1 MKILVAGKGGR
12 EHALVTALAESESAP
27 TVYCWP
33 GSDAIFEIAKRAD
46 DSVSDVDSLVA
57 FMKSEGIDL
66 CVGGEESYLAKGL
79 ADTAREAGIPTW
91 GPVAQSA
98 QLEASKEFAKEFM
111 QRHNIPTG
119 GYAAVE
125 DIEAAREAIGG
136 KYPTVLKFDGLAAGK
151 GVAVCTNEEEAEA
164 FLKEV
169 LVDRKFGEGR
179 LLVEEYLEGPEVSVI
194 SCVSDGEYR
203 VFTPARDYKRIGDGD
218 EGPNTGGMGAV
229 ASRVLIDA
237 DVLAEIEEKVVKPS
251 VDGLVKDGMDFR
263 GFLYCGL
270 MLTSDGPKILEYN
283 CRFGDPEA
291 QAVLPLVQGDFAQF
305 LFHGAQGELRNEFV
319 NFDDSWSICLVFA
332 SAGYPA
338 SSHSGD
344 VISGLGEVS
353 DARVYHA
360 GTKLNGEGN
369 FETNGGRVLAVVAK
383 GADREAALDSAYG
396 EAAKVTFDGAQRRM
410 DIGRMHF

>member
-203 VFTPARDYKRIGDGD
+203 VFTPARDYKRMRWRRGAEHRRHGCGGIPCIDRCRCAGGDRGESGQAIG
-218 EGPNTGGMGAV
+218 
-229 ASRVLIDA
+229 
-237 DVLAEIEEKVVKPS
+237 
-251 VDGLVKDGMDFR
+251 
-263 GFLYCGL
+263 
-270 MLTSDGPKILEYN
+270 
-283 CRFGDPEA
+283 
-291 QAVLPLVQGDFAQF
+291 
-305 LFHGAQGELRNEFV
+305 
-319 NFDDSWSICLVFA
+319 
-332 SAGYPA
+332 
-338 SSHSGD
+338 
-344 VISGLGEVS
+344 
-353 DARVYHA
+353 
-360 GTKLNGEGN
+360 
-369 FETNGGRVLAVVAK
+369 
-383 GADREAALDSAYG
+383 
-396 EAAKVTFDGAQRRM
+396 
-410 DIGRMHF
+410 